1 MNYERVADR
10 LRSPQELTLSETEG
24 ALESIE
30 DGLSEMDGSVD
41 GIVLGASVTEDGR
54 AEGIFE
60 VDGLDDTVELG
71 STLDANVGFP
81 LELGVS
87 LD

>member
-1 MNYERVADR
+1 M
-10 LRSPQELTLSETEG
+10 SETEG

-54 AEGIFE
+54 DEGIFE

-81 LELGVS
+81 LELGAS

>member
-71 STLDANVGFP
+71 SMLDANVGFP
-81 LELGVS
+81 LELGAS

>member
-54 AEGIFE
+54 DEGIFE

-71 STLDANVGFP
+71 SMLDANVGFP
-81 LELGVS
+81 LELGAS

>member
-1 MNYERVADR
+1 M
-10 LRSPQELTLSETEG
+10 
-24 ALESIE
+24 ESIE

-71 STLDANVGFP
+71 SMLDANVGFP
-81 LELGVS
+81 LELGAS